1 LGKKRKVVLDTNV
14 WVSIF
19 LKKSLN
25 VEFSKVQQDITVY
38 VSPDILLEISKV
50 LLYPKIEII
59 LTKANVN
66 LKQVLRAIEAYAII
80 VKPKIKLN
88 IIEDVED
95 NRILE
100 CAVAA
105 GADTF

>member
-1 LGKKRKVVLDTNV
+1 MGKKRKVVLDTNV

>member
-1 LGKKRKVVLDTNV
+1 MGKKRKVVLDTNV

-66 LKQVLRAIEAYAII
+66 LNRFYVPS
-80 VKPKIKLN
+80 KP
-88 IIEDVED
+88 
-95 NRILE
+95 
-100 CAVAA
+100 
-105 GADTF
+105 TP